1 MYGRRLPSLRRNL
14 WTNSSIP
21 SSVLRGQNI
30 HRRPTANKL
39 RPIKL
44 GWCCFQRI
52 SYCMVLLWYLFDSTW
67 RLFYF
72 LFFYFFIFFYFLQT
86 EWKHPAQ
93 GYDSIF
99 LHQYPWNRNLFVLV
113 NSIQSSMRFPLK
125 CYLELNTHSLKVSFP
140 QIKPSISVL
149 NSTFWN
155 LNLINFSVQLFPFT
169 LDSIL
174 FN

>member
-1 MYGRRLPSLRRNL
+1 MNQLLYSVICPPG
-14 WTNSSIP
+14 TKYSSAP
-21 SSVLRGQNI
+21 HCKQVA
-30 HRRPTANKL
+30 ANQTGL
-39 RPIKL
+39 
-44 GWCCFQRI
+44 
-52 SYCMVLLWYLFDSTW
+52 VLLSTHFLLYGSFMIFIRFNLTLILFLIFW
-67 RLFYF
+67 
-72 LFFYFFIFFYFLQT
+72 FFDFLQT